1 MNLIS
6 SAQQSLVQTYKRV
19 PMEIVK
25 GQGSFVWDKYG
36 KKYLDFYGGH
46 AVALVG
52 HCPPTVVKAIQ
63 KQIEKLLFY
72 SNVFYTAPAITLAQ
86 KLIHTLSPEKYKVY
100 FTNSGS
106 EANETAIKMARKY
119 TQKKHLISFKNSR
132 QKVNHRQYG
141 RRDLRAHPKFGRR

>member
-72 SNVFYTAPAITLAQ
+72 SNVFYTVKEFWEIYDKERYLALKNKYDPQNTLDTIYH
-86 KLIHTLSPEKYKVY
+86 KCVEK
-100 FTNSGS
+100 
-106 EANETAIKMARKY
+106 M
-119 TQKKHLISFKNSR
+119 
-132 QKVNHRQYG
+132 
-141 RRDLRAHPKFGRR
+141 